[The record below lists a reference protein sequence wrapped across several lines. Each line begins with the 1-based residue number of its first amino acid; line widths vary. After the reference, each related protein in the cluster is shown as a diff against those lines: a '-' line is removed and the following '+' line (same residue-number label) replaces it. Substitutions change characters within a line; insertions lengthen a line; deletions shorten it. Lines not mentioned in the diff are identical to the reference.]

1 MGQFG
6 GGGRGGRGGYGGDMG
21 GFGGGDRGFG
31 GGFGGGRGGRGG
43 GQGFGRQ
50 SMDSDS
56 FGGASGSLSFDQTE
70 EDQGPTETTQVTIPN
85 ELAGA
90 IIGPGGQ
97 RIRKIRLESKAS
109 ITIDEPASGSNER
122 IITISGSRKQ
132 IQTAQYLLQQS
143 VREHGSG
150 AGGRGGRGGF

>member
-1 MGQFG
+1 
-6 GGGRGGRGGYGGDMG
+6 MG

-70 EDQGPTETTQVTIPN
+70 EDQGPTETTQVQNQPTNVHACLIRWQKHSFYC
-85 ELAGA
+85 
-90 IIGPGGQ
+90 Q
-97 RIRKIRLESKAS
+97 R
-109 ITIDEPASGSNER
+109 TV
-122 IITISGSRKQ
+122 
-132 IQTAQYLLQQS
+132 QS
-143 VREHGSG
+143 
-150 AGGRGGRGGF
+150 